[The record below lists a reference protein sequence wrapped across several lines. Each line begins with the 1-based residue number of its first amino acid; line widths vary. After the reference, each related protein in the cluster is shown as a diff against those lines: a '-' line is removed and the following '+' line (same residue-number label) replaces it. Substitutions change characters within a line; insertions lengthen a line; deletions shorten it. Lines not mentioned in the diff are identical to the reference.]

1 VAGQAIESDS
11 DRAGSGFKT
20 YNNPNF
26 VVANMN
32 ADVTTAML
40 PVAGLFGLLGY
51 LIREREM
58 LHLIAGYDPSTVTDE
73 EGLAD
78 FFGTY
83 MYVLALL
90 TLGNVVADLTFG
102 YDALRWTVYWI
113 VFVALFLRI
122 VMGSRAYEDR

>member
-1 VAGQAIESDS
+1 MSTTMA
-11 DRAGSGFKT
+11 
-20 YNNPNF
+20 
-26 VVANMN
+26 
-32 ADVTTAML
+32 TAMA

-83 MYVLALL
+83 MYVLAVL

-102 YDALRWTVYWI
+102 HDSLRWTLYWAA
-113 VFVALFLRI
+113 FVVLFLRI
-122 VMGSRAYEDR
+122 VQGSRAYEDR